1 MRRTHHW
8 MLSSIELCEFCIR
21 AIARNHFDN
30 ELTLSSVFYVL
41 VEHRVWY
48 YIHFQT
54 NCHTPAMF
62 HWHCEITFE
71 TFHAILI
78 NCFEIHLSIPCIDS
92 KFKQWN
98 DFNKIMWHYVRK
110 VKFIHLLGIFKIG
123 NFYETMNYSWI
134 LYSMKKKQKAL
145 FELICQKT
153 ISVNECNCFEWHSSL
168 WTWQ

>member
-8 MLSSIELCEFCIR
+8 MLSSIEPCEFCIR
-21 AIARNHFDN
+21 AIARNHFDT

-48 YIHFQT
+48 YIYFQT

-71 TFHAILI
+71 TFHAILM
-78 NCFEIHLSIPCIDS
+78 NCFEIHLSIPCFDS

-98 DFNKIMWHYVRK
+98 NFNEIMWHYVRK

-123 NFYETMNYSWI
+123 HSYETFHEYFIQWI
-134 LYSMKKKQKAL
+134 KKQKAF